1 MRTPLGVRRAL
12 QRSEVSMSDFARELG
27 VGHSDLVRLRD
38 GEARMQNG
46 PLMQR
51 LVRLFDALDERR
63 VRWVKQSPRR
73 PKGRPWHRLEG
84 AGSFRPETAMLY
96 VDFRTRTLHRE
107 RRSEGDALSARAV

>member
-1 MRTPLGVRRAL
+1 
-12 QRSEVSMSDFARELG
+12 MSDFARELG

-38 GEARMQNG
+38 GELRMQHG

-51 LVRLFDALDERR
+51 LIRLFEALDEHR
-63 VRWVKQSPRR
+63 VRWSRQPPRR

-96 VDFRTRTLHRE
+96 VDFRTQTLHRE
-107 RRSEGDALSARAV
+107 RRSEDDAVSARAV

>member
-12 QRSEVSMSDFARELG
+12 QRSSVSMSDFARELG

-51 LVRLFDALDERR
+51 LIRLFDALDADS
-63 VRWVKQSPRR
+63 VRWVKQPPRHV
-73 PKGRPWHRLEG
+73 KGRAWHRLEG
-84 AGSFRPETAMLY
+84 IGSFRPETAMLY
-96 VDFRTRTLHRE
+96 VDFRTQTLHRE
-107 RRSEGDALSARAV
+107 RRSEGNALSAGAV